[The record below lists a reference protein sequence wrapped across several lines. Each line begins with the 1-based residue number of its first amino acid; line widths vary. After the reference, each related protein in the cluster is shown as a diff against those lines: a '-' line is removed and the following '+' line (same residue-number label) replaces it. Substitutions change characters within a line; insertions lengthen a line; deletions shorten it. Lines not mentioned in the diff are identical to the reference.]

1 MHGFNDIE
9 NMVTNQQF
17 AVMGTQ
23 YCSAKGIDAACRVG
37 VGGQVQLVPEPDN
50 PKDPNAI
57 KVMFEGLKIGYVESD
72 KTSLVAAAFAKYPNT
87 VAEVV
92 EIREGSGSR
101 LPTILFMLNLRNTPP
116 QNGASYSFD
125 YSNIY
130 DDGTSA
136 TATGPSRYEVANILF
151 QEGKIN
157 QNGERIRFSFPEED
171 PKKVIILVKAYPRE
185 VPYMTEAVEARN
197 FYELNGFDV
206 HIKACA
212 PHSLKGN
219 DG

>member
-72 KTSLVAAAFAKYPNT
+72 KTSLVVAAFAKYPNT

-92 EIREGSGSR
+92 SIREISGSR
-101 LPTILFMLNLRNTPP
+101 PPTVLFMLNLRSTPP

-125 YSNIY
+125 YGNIY

-136 TATGPSRYEVANILF
+136 TATGPNRYEVANILF

-185 VPYMTEAVEARN
+185 IPHMMEAGEARN
-197 FYELNGFDV
+197 FYELTALTF
-206 HIKACA
+206 KSKPA
-212 PHSLKGN
+212 LLTERE
-219 DG
+219 

>member
-9 NMVTNQQF
+9 NMVTNQKF
-17 AVMGTQ
+17 VVMGTQ

-37 VGGQVQLVPEPDN
+37 IGGQVQLAPEPDN

-72 KTSLVAAAFAKYPNT
+72 KTSLVAAAFAKYPNA

-92 EIREGSGSR
+92 DIREGSGVR
-101 LPTILFMLNLRNTPP
+101 PPTVFFMLNLRTTPP

-136 TATGPSRYEVANILF
+136 TMAGPDRYEIANILF

-157 QNGERIRFSFPEED
+157 QNGEKIRFVFPKED

-185 VPYMTEAVEARN
+185 VPHVTEAVEARN

-212 PHSLKGN
+212 PH
-219 DG
+219 